1 MSIPIPDIQV
11 VFEHPEFII
20 INKPIGISVH
30 REPHLDE
37 SQQMPSIIEITQ
49 QQLNINDLWLVHR
62 LDKVTSGLLIL
73 AKTEQAASALSQKF
87 AQREIQKYYLAISD
101 KKPKK
106 KQGSVIGD
114 MEKSRNGLWK
124 LCHSKH
130 TPAVTRFFSK
140 GLGGTRLFILKP
152 ETGKTHQIRV
162 ALKSLGSPILGDTAY
177 TGSPS
182 DRTYLHAYMLS
193 FNYHD
198 EAISVIQPSTQGE
211 LFLAPEFSTQ
221 LSDYA
226 QPQDLKW
233 P

>member
-1 MSIPIPDIQV
+1 MSIPIPEIQV
-11 VFEHPEFII
+11 VFDHPEFIV
-20 INKPIGISVH
+20 INKPTGISVH

-37 SQQMPSIIEITQ
+37 SQQMPSILEIVQ
-49 QQLNINDLWLVHR
+49 QQLSIPNLWLVHR

-87 AQREIQKYYLAISD
+87 AQREIQKYYLAVSD

-106 KQGSVIGD
+106 KQGSIIGD

-124 LCHSKH
+124 LCHSKQS
-130 TPAVTRFFSK
+130 PAITRFFSK
-140 GLGGTRLFILKP
+140 GLGGTRLFILKL

-162 ALKSLGSPILGDTAY
+162 ALKSIGSPILGDVAY
-177 TGSPS
+177 AGSPS
-182 DRTYLHAYMLS
+182 DRTYLHAYMLA
-193 FNYHD
+193 FNYQD
-198 EAISVIQPSTQGE
+198 EDISIIQAPTQGE
-211 LFLAPEFSTQ
+211 HFLTPEFETQ

-226 QPQDLKW
+226 QPQELNW